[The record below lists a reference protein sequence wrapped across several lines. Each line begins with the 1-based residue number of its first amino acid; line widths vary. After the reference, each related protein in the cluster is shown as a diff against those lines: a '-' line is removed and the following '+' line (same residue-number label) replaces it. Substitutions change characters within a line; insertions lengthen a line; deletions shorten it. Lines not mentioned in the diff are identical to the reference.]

1 MIHSMTGFG
10 SAAVEFQQKTISV
23 EIKSVNSKFFDLILR
38 LPPFYREKEM
48 ELRTELSRA
57 VERGKVEVT
66 FNIETQE
73 VNKKTNINM
82 PLIKAYYDEFKKI
95 DSELKI
101 STPNYLQ
108 IILTMPDVMVNEKM
122 VLSDDEWNAASKALS
137 LAIENFQKFRKAEG
151 STMEKDVRQRIK
163 SIAKGIKDLAKFD
176 EERINNVR
184 KRLQSSLE
192 EFIQSNNIDRNRFE
206 QELIFYIEKYD
217 LSEEKVR
224 LNSHCDYFLQT
235 IDEDGSSG
243 KKLAF
248 IAQEIGRE
256 INTIGSKANDADIQK
271 IVVFMKDEL
280 EKIKE
285 QVLNIL

>member
-1 MIHSMTGFG
+1 MTGFG
-10 SAAVEFQQKTISV
+10 SAAINFQQKTISV
-23 EIKSVNSKFFDLILR
+23 EIKSINSKFFDLTLR

-48 ELRTELSRA
+48 ELRTELSRN

-82 PLIKAYYDEFKKI
+82 PLIKAYHDEFKKI

-108 IILTMPDVMVNEKM
+108 IILMMPDVMINEKVM
-122 VLSDDEWNAASKALS
+122 LSDEEWKAASKALS
-137 LAIENFQKFRKAEG
+137 LAVDDFKKFRKTEG
-151 STMEKDVRQRIK
+151 GAMEKDIRQRIK
-163 SIAKGIKDLAKFD
+163 SIVKGAKDLEKFED
-176 EERINNVR
+176 ERIKTVK

-192 EFIQSNNIDRNRFE
+192 EFIMVNNIDRNRFE
-206 QELIFYIEKYD
+206 QELIFYIEKFD

-224 LNSHCDYFLQT
+224 LNSHCEYFIQT
-235 IDEDGSSG
+235 IEEEESSG

-248 IAQEIGRE
+248 ITQEIGRE